1 MNREILQR
9 ENWKL
14 LQKQFVPYLAA
25 GLVSDSCEVLA
36 GQLRTSIVIQGKKK
50 QQHQNKSKKQSLFCV
65 CWPTANLLMF

>member
-36 GQLRTSIVIQGKKK
+36 GQLRTSTVIQGKKNNNIK
-50 QQHQNKSKKQSLFCV
+50 TRAKSSHYFVSAGLQLI
-65 CWPTANLLMF
+65 N

>member
-50 QQHQNKSKKQSLFCV
+50 TTTSKQEQKAVTILC
-65 CWPTANLLMF
+65 LLAYS

>member
-36 GQLRTSIVIQGKKK
+36 GQLRTSTVIQGKKTTTSK
-50 QQHQNKSKKQSLFCV
+50 QEQKAVTILC
-65 CWPTANLLMF
+65 LLAYS

>member
-36 GQLRTSIVIQGKKK
+36 GQLRTSTVIQGKKK
-50 QQHQNKSKKQSLFCV
+50 TTSKQEQKAVTILC
-65 CWPTANLLMF
+65 LLAYS

>member
-36 GQLRTSIVIQGKKK
+36 GQLRTSLVIQGKKK
-50 QQHQNKSKKQSLFCV
+50 TTSKQEQKAVTILC
-65 CWPTANLLMF
+65 LLAYS

>member
-50 QQHQNKSKKQSLFCV
+50 NNNIKTRAKSSHYFVSAGLQLI
-65 CWPTANLLMF
+65 N

>member
-36 GQLRTSIVIQGKKK
+36 GQLRTSLVIQGKKK
-50 QQHQNKSKKQSLFCV
+50 NNIKTRAKSSHYFVSAGLQLI
-65 CWPTANLLMF
+65 N